1 MTVRYGIVGSGV
13 HGERYA
19 RHLAAGEVPGAALGA
34 LCRRDRAKGED
45 QARRFGARFASRAD
59 LLFEDPSVDAVI
71 FAVPCDLHPD
81 LVTRALD
88 AGKPVLVEKPLAPD
102 AAGARTI
109 VEAARRAG
117 VPAMVAQ
124 TLRYNAVVRAVR
136 DRRNDIGAIRA
147 VTLSQRFEPSG
158 RDWLDDPAGGGILR
172 NTGVHSFD
180 LLRHLTGREAEEA
193 ACFAGSF
200 ATRRTED
207 GFGAVIRL
215 AGGAI
220 AVVDGVRA
228 TASRNGRIELAGE
241 TGQLVGDHVH
251 HRLAEIRR
259 TEYRPFELPPPVPT
273 VRECLRSFTAA
284 LRGEAPVEIPLEEG
298 LRAVEIVEAC
308 RASCA
313 AGGAPRRVE
322 RASF

>member
-1 MTVRYGIVGSGV
+1 VTVRLAIVGIGV

-19 RHLAAGEVPGAALGA
+19 RHLAAGDVPGATLTA

-45 QARRFGARFASRAD
+45 QARRFNARFVARSDEIFAD
-59 LLFEDPSVDAVI
+59 PAVDAVV

-81 LVTRALD
+81 LVTRALG

-102 AAGARTI
+102 AAGARGI

-136 DRRNDIGAIRA
+136 KRRNDLGAIRT

-158 RDWLDDPAGGGILR
+158 REWLDDPAAGGILR

-180 LLRHLTGREAEEA
+180 LLRHLTGREAEEVV
-193 ACFAGSF
+193 CFAGSF

-228 TASRNGRIELAGE
+228 TGCRNGRIELAGE

-251 HRLAEIRR
+251 HQLAEIRGNALR
-259 TEYRPFELPPPVPT
+259 SLELPRPVPT
-273 VRECLRSFTAA
+273 VRECLRSFAA
-284 LRGEAPVEIPLEEG
+284 AVRGEAPVEIPLEEG

-308 RASCA
+308 RGSCA
-313 AGGAPRRVE
+313 AGGAPRRVA
-322 RASF
+322 RASC